1 MIVLAIDTSNQPMT
15 IAVMKEEQLLAE
27 YTTDIKKNHSVQL
40 MPAINQLLADC
51 KMTPQDLDLIAVGHG
66 PGSFTGVR
74 IGLTTAKTLAWSLS
88 IPIVAVS
95 SLEVLSYNGIFFNG
109 LVCPF
114 FDARRGQVYTGLYQA
129 EGFEKMVPVKD
140 EVNVL
145 MSDWLE
151 VLRATE
157 ESVLF
162 ISSQASIHKEKI
174 QEVLGEK
181 AVFSS
186 LPVHLPS
193 AGMLASI
200 ALTKEPTSLHELTPN
215 YLRLAEAEAKWLE
228 SQKGHQQSE

>member
-1 MIVLAIDTSNQPMT
+1 MNVLAIDTSNQPMT
-15 IAVMKEEQLLAE
+15 IAVMQDEQLIAE

-40 MPAINQLLADC
+40 MPAINQMLMDC
-51 KMTPQDLDLIAVGHG
+51 KMTPQDLNLIAVGHG

-95 SLEVLSYNGIFFNG
+95 SLEVLAYNGILFNG

-129 EGFEKMVPVKD
+129 EGFEEMAPVKD
-140 EVNVL
+140 EVNIL
-145 MSDWLE
+145 LTDWLE
-151 VLRATE
+151 ELRASGE
-157 ESVLF
+157 PILF
-162 ISSQASIHKEKI
+162 ISSQLSIHQEKI
-174 QEVLGEK
+174 REVLGEQ

-193 AGMLASI
+193 AGMLAHI
-200 ALTKEPTSLHELTPN
+200 ALKKETTPIHALTPN
-215 YLRLAEAEAKWLE
+215 YLRLAEAESKWLE
-228 SQKGHQQSE
+228 SQKGHQPSD